1 LIVKTPQE
9 LAALID
15 HTLLSPT
22 AVQAD
27 IRRLCQEAIEHRFAA
42 VCVTGKWVSLAADL
56 LRGSG
61 VRTAAV
67 VGFPLGT
74 ASPRLKALE
83 AQEAV
88 MNGADELDM
97 VADLAAIVEK
107 DDKMLRRDIEAVWKV
122 CRQMNP
128 PVVLKVIIESAAL
141 TDEQIVFACRI
152 GQEIG
157 VDFLK
162 TSTGMHKAGG
172 ATVEHVRLMAQTA
185 PRCRIK
191 ASGGIRTA
199 QQALAMLEAGAARLG
214 TSSSVQILQEFAS
227 AAK

>member
-1 LIVKTPQE
+1 LIPQSKQE
-9 LAALID
+9 LAARID
-15 HTLLSPT
+15 HSLLSPT
-22 AVQAD
+22 AVEAD
-27 IRRLCQEAIEHRFAA
+27 IRRLCAEAAEYRFAS
-42 VCVTGKWVSLAADL
+42 VCVTARWVSLAADL

-74 ASPRLKALE
+74 SSPRLKALE
-83 AQEAV
+83 AEEAV

-97 VADLAAIVEK
+97 VADLAAVVEQ
-107 DDKMLRRDIEAVWKV
+107 DERGLRRDLEAVWKV

-141 TDEQIVFACRI
+141 TDEQIVFVCRI

-172 ATVEHVRLMAQTA
+172 ATPEHVRLMAQTA
-185 PRCRIK
+185 PRCKIK

-199 QQALAMLEAGAARLG
+199 QQALTMLQAGASRLG
-214 TSSSVQILQEFAS
+214 TSSSVQILQEFS
-227 AAK
+227 PAAE

>member
-1 LIVKTPQE
+1 MIVQSKQE
-9 LAALID
+9 LARRID

-22 AVQAD
+22 AVEAD
-27 IRRLCQEAIEHRFAA
+27 IRRLCQEAMEHRFAA
-42 VCVTGKWVSLAADL
+42 VCVTPKWVSLAADL

-61 VRTAAV
+61 VWTAAV

-74 ASPRLKALE
+74 SSPHLKALE
-83 AQEAV
+83 AEEAV
-88 MNGADELDM
+88 RNGADELDM
-97 VADLAAIVEK
+97 VADLAAIVQQ
-107 DDKMLRRDIEAVWKV
+107 DPQGLRRDIEAVWKV

-128 PVVLKVIIESAAL
+128 PVVLKVIIESAVL
-141 TDEQIVFACRI
+141 TNEQVVFACRI

-185 PRCRIK
+185 PRCKIK
-191 ASGGIRTA
+191 AAGGIRTV
-199 QQALAMLEAGAARLG
+199 QQALAMIEAGAARLG
-214 TSSSVQILQEFAS
+214 TSASVAILQEFAS
-227 AAK
+227 TVS

>member
-1 LIVKTPQE
+1 MIIKTPQE
-9 LAALID
+9 LASRID

-22 AVQAD
+22 AVKAD
-27 IRRLCQEAIEHRFAA
+27 IQRLCQEAMEYRFAA
-42 VCVTGKWVSLAADL
+42 VCVTGKWVPLAADL

-61 VRTAAV
+61 VKTAAV

-97 VADLAAIVEK
+97 VADLAAVVEQ
-107 DDKMLRRDIEAVWKV
+107 DDKALRRDIEAVWKV

-128 PVVLKVIIESAAL
+128 PVALKVIIESAAL
-141 TDEQIVFACRI
+141 TEEQIVFACRI

-162 TSTGMHKAGG
+162 TSTGMYKAGG

-214 TSSSVQILQEFAS
+214 ASSSVQILQGFAS